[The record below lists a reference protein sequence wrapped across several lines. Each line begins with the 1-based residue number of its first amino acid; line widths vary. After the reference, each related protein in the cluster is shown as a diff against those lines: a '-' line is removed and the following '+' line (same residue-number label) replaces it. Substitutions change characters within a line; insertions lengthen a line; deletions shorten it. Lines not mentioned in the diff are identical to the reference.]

1 MTLSKTK
8 ERASTPA
15 TNQVP
20 AQHSMAGPVAP
31 PRVSARRRRPGV
43 IALSLALIAAG
54 GAGVAVLLLQVG
66 DRTPVVTVVRDV
78 QVGQVLTEQ
87 DLGKATVALDPA
99 IEAVRAGDLK
109 SVLGKR
115 AAVEL
120 RPGSL
125 LSPSQ
130 VTKDSLVKPGEQLV
144 PIGLKPDQVPATDLV
159 PGQKVQLVRVPAQGA
174 AGVES
179 DAEKSDSAQ
188 EAIAGH
194 VVKASKAA
202 PGTGIVVVDVATAA
216 DDGPKAAGWVSAGA
230 LRLVLDAPDGR

>member
-1 MTLSKTK
+1 MSKLK
-8 ERASTPA
+8 ERTGTPA
-15 TNQVP
+15 TNGASSQRPV
-20 AQHSMAGPVAP
+20 AGPVAP

-66 DRTPVVTVVRDV
+66 SRTPVVTVVREV

-87 DLGKATVALDPA
+87 DLGEASVALDPA
-99 IEAVRAGDLK
+99 VKAVGAGDQK
-109 SVLGKR
+109 SVVGKR

-120 RPGSL
+120 KPGSL

-144 PIGLKPDQVPATDLV
+144 PIGLKPEQVPATDLV
-159 PGQKVQLVRVPAQGA
+159 PGQEVQLVHVPAQGA
-174 AGVES
+174 ASVGDDGKPS
-179 DAEKSDSAQ
+179 DGARET
-188 EAIAGH
+188 IAGR

-202 PGTGIVVVDVATAA
+202 PGTGVVVVDVATSAKDGATAA
-216 DDGPKAAGWVSAGA
+216 AWVSTGA
-230 LRLVLDAPDGR
+230 VRLVLDAPDGR

>member
-8 ERASTPA
+8 ERIGTPA
-15 TNQVP
+15 TNGVP
-20 AQHSMAGPVAP
+20 PHRTVAGPVAP

-78 QVGQVLTEQ
+78 QVGQVLTDQ
-87 DLGKATVALDPA
+87 DLGKASVALDPA
-99 IEAVRAGDLK
+99 VKAVRADDLK
-109 SVLGKR
+109 SVVGKR

-120 RPGSL
+120 KPGSL

-144 PIGLKPDQVPATDLV
+144 PIGLKPDQVPATALV
-159 PGQKVQLVRVPAQGA
+159 PGQKVQLVHVPAQGA
-174 AGVES
+174 TSVGDDGKPS
-179 DAEKSDSAQ
+179 DRNQ
-188 EAIAGH
+188 EIIAGR

-202 PGTGIVVVDVATAA
+202 PGTGIVVVDVATVA
-216 DDGPKAAGWVSAGA
+216 DDGPKAAAWVSAGA